1 MRSQFFRTISIT
13 VCIGLLIGVIGQ
25 EVQGQQEK
33 PLNLQEIR
41 KTLIFRSRPSKTTE
55 ELNEQLIAEI
65 RKRKVNFIL
74 SSQEEESLKKAGGSE
89 MLIKTIHEV
98 LPEKT
103 RGKILLYQ
111 KYIDNY
117 YGTAEQIKIAL
128 EAAKEYVKKFSDDEV
143 DKELLKYFKDVIP
156 MLEKLVETDK
166 EPCYL

>member
-1 MRSQFFRTISIT
+1 MRSHFFRITSFTIYT
-13 VCIGLLIGVIGQ
+13 GLIIFLIGHQ
-25 EVQGQQEK
+25 VQGQQEK

-41 KTLIFRSRPSKTTE
+41 KTLVFRSRISITTE
-55 ELNEQLIAEI
+55 ELNEQLISEI

-74 SSQEEESLKKAGGSE
+74 SSEEEESLKKAGGSDL
-89 MLIKTIHEV
+89 LIKTIHKV

-156 MLEKLVETDK
+156 MLEKLTETDK
-166 EPCYL
+166 EPCY